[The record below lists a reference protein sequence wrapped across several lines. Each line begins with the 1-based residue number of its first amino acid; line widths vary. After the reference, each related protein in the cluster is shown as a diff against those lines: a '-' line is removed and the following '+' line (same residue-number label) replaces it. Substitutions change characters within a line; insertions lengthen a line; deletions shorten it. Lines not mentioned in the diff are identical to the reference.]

1 MSKGWRNFYQKS
13 YSQALKL
20 IAQTATQLI
29 GRGAGKLAPWLP
41 IGQTYLVD
49 QYCGEFKFNIDT
61 TYPMEGTVWLG
72 GIYDRQTT
80 KFLQTT
86 LRSDD
91 VFLDI
96 GANCGALTL
105 VAASV
110 IKTGQIYAFEAA
122 PTMQARLQQNLTSN
136 PGLADRVHLVPI
148 GLGETRGQLFY
159 QEDPEFRGNGSLFND
174 GDLANAIAVEII
186 TLDEWIATKI
196 IPPVNVIKIDVEGM
210 EYSVLQ
216 GARNLLERD
225 HPLIYFESMPNN
237 LVGKAHTI
245 ADVYQYLSNF
255 GYEILDPQQPTKV
268 LDWQHPPDNSVAIY
282 GRKHNRLN
290 RS

>member
-13 YSQALKL
+13 YSQALRL
-20 IAQTATQLI
+20 IAQTATRFV

-41 IGQTYLVD
+41 IGQTYIVD

-72 GIYDRQTT
+72 GTYDRQTT
-80 KFLQTT
+80 KFLQAT

-122 PTMQARLQQNLTSN
+122 PALQSRLAQNLTSN
-136 PGLADRVHLVPI
+136 PELADRVHLVAI
-148 GLGETRGQLFY
+148 GLGEARGKLFY
-159 QEDPEFRGNGSLFND
+159 QEDPGFRGNGSLFSD
-174 GDLANAIAVEII
+174 GALANALAVEII
-186 TLDEWIATKI
+186 TLDEWIAVNAV
-196 IPPVNVIKIDVEGM
+196 PRVNVIKIDVEGM
-210 EYSVLQ
+210 EYAVFQ
-216 GARNLLERD
+216 GAKALLERD

-237 LVGKAHTI
+237 LIGKAHTI
-245 ADVYQYLSNF
+245 GEMYQYLSDL
-255 GYEILDPQQPTKV
+255 GYKILDPQQPEKA

-282 GRKHNRLN
+282 RDQLDRL
-290 RS
+290 

>member
-13 YSQALKL
+13 YSQVLRL
-20 IAQTATQLI
+20 IAQTTTRAI

-41 IGQTYLVD
+41 INQTYIVD

-72 GIYDRQTT
+72 GTYDRQTT
-80 KFLQTT
+80 KFLKST
-86 LRSDD
+86 LRSSD

-122 PTMQARLQQNLTSN
+122 PALQSRLAQNLTSN
-136 PGLADRVHLVPI
+136 PDLADRVHLVAI

-159 QEDPEFRGNGSLFND
+159 QEDPAFRGNGSLFSD
-174 GDLANAIAVEII
+174 GALANAIAVDII
-186 TLDEWIATKI
+186 TLDEWIATTQ
-196 IPPVNVIKIDVEGM
+196 IPHVNVIKIDVEGM
-210 EYSVLQ
+210 EYAVLQ
-216 GARNLLERD
+216 GAKALLKRD

-237 LVGKAHTI
+237 LISKTHTI
-245 ADVYQYLSNF
+245 ADVYQYLSDL
-255 GYEILDPQQPTKV
+255 GYSIIDPQQPQKA
-268 LDWQHPPDNSVAIY
+268 LDWQHPPDNSVAVY
-282 GRKHNRLN
+282 GDRL
-290 RS
+290 